1 MLLGV
6 LLPAAMLIGYELYAM
21 YKGKTSVEYIQ
32 FKSNRIRRK
41 EQALEVTEEE
51 AFEIRKQN
59 KFGLKVISFA
69 LFFISALL
77 YILSGITAKG
87 GGVVAGISTIILIC
101 AFIPYLKARRT
112 ATA

>member
-6 LLPAAMLIGYELYAM
+6 LLPTAMLIAYELYAM
-21 YKGKTSVEYIQ
+21 YKGKTSSEYVQ
-32 FKSNRIRRK
+32 FISKRIKRK

-69 LFFISALL
+69 LFFISVLL

-87 GGVVAGISTIILIC
+87 GGVVAGISTIILLC
-101 AFIPYLKARRT
+101 AFIPYLKSKKT
-112 ATA
+112 AIA